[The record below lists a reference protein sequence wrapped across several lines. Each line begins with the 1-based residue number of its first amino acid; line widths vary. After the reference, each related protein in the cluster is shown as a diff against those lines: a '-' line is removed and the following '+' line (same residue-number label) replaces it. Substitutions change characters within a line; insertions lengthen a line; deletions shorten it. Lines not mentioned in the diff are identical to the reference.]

1 MNAKIVVIWIIK
13 FPLAWLVLFIILAA
27 IIDEPDLMALD
38 QGIAWLYVLSML
50 LIPAYL
56 AIRYARGATKKVR
69 DNIASKVEEDADRI
83 RLKQL
88 DLDEKQLKIEKN
100 KLALE
105 EKEAKHK
112 REAKEKELMEKNNL
126 NSIKNELDKL
136 GADIEESQALLLERS
151 KKKYVSIIKKVAQ
164 EQESLRDLT
173 ERHPLISSFLESRN
187 MDDLDSKVFLEL
199 KAKLG
204 NNP

>member
-27 IIDEPDLMALD
+27 IIGEPDLMALD
-38 QGIAWLYVLSML
+38 QGLAWLYVLSML

-88 DLDEKQLKIEKN
+88 DLDKKQLKPCF
-100 KLALE
+100 
-105 EKEAKHK
+105 
-112 REAKEKELMEKNNL
+112 
-126 NSIKNELDKL
+126 DW
-136 GADIEESQALLLERS
+136 
-151 KKKYVSIIKKVAQ
+151 II
-164 EQESLRDLT
+164 
-173 ERHPLISSFLESRN
+173 IF
-187 MDDLDSKVFLEL
+187 
-199 KAKLG
+199 
-204 NNP
+204 

>member
-27 IIDEPDLMALD
+27 IIGEPDLMALD
-38 QGIAWLYVLSML
+38 QGLAWLYVLSML